1 MIMWENRDSYL
12 KTLYRIVTGLP
23 VIICLCTSCSVAKS
37 SFNPSKKYSPAE
49 LQKDYAVF
57 RGALEETHPGIYW
70 YTPKEVMDEHFEWGE
85 ARLKDSMNEDEFKK
99 TLSYVI
105 AKINCGHTVV
115 RNSKDYS
122 RFQDSTTRFKIFPLS
137 MKIWSGNEP
146 LVDDTVT
153 VAANLNRKDSILKRG
168 VVVKKIN
175 NQPVSLLVDT
185 FFKYISSDGYNYTHK
200 QQSLSNRGSFGT
212 AYTTLFGLKENYLI
226 DFIDSSGNE
235 NSIKILPYNP
245 RTDSA
250 NKAAIARFGRIPKE
264 DRRRQLLQSAR
275 SLRIDSANKAAFL
288 DLGSFTRGL
297 KLKRFFR
304 QSFKKIQLSGTKS
317 LVVDVRGNGGGSVT
331 NSTTLS
337 KFIANKKFK
346 LADSLYA
353 PRRNSDYK
361 RYIDNYF
368 FNRLFMVLMTKKKS
382 DGKFHFGYFERHY
395 FKPKKKGH
403 FDGTVYILIGGNSF
417 SATTLFTQAVKDQQN
432 VIVVGE
438 ETGGGAYGNSAWL
451 IPDATLPITGIR
463 FRLPLFRLVINK
475 NIPKDGK
482 GIQPEIEVK
491 PTVDAIRRGA
501 DFKMEKVIELIN
513 AANLKSNYTRE

>member
-1 MIMWENRDSYL
+1 MWEKRYSYL
-12 KTLYRIVTGLP
+12 KTIYRIVAALS
-23 VIICLCTSCSVAKS
+23 VIICIFTSCSVAKS
-37 SFNPSKKYSPAE
+37 SYNPSKKYSPGE
-49 LQKDYAVF
+49 LHKDYAVF
-57 RGALEETHPGIYW
+57 RGTLEESHPSIYW
-70 YTPKEVMDEHFEWGE
+70 YTPKEVMDAYFEWGE
-85 ARLKDSMNEDEFKK
+85 ARLKDSLNEDEFKK

-115 RNSKDYS
+115 RNSKEYS

-137 MKIWSGNEP
+137 MKIWSANAAFD
-146 LVDDTVT
+146 DDTVT
-153 VAANLNRKDSILKRG
+153 IAANLNRRDSILKRG
-168 VVVKKIN
+168 IVVKKIN
-175 NQPVSLLVDT
+175 DQPVSILVDT

-212 AYTTLFGLKENYLI
+212 AYTLLFGLKENYFI
-226 DFIDSSGNE
+226 DYIDSSGAE
-235 NSIKILPYNP
+235 KSTKILPYNP
-245 RTDSA
+245 RTDTA
-250 NKAAIARFGRIPKE
+250 NRAAVRRFARIPKE
-264 DRRRQLLQSAR
+264 ERRQQLLQSAR
-275 SLRIDSANKAAFL
+275 SLRIDSANRAAFM
-288 DLGSFTRGL
+288 DLSSFARGL

-304 QSFKKIQLSGTKS
+304 QTFKKIQQSGTKS

-331 NSTTLS
+331 NSTILS
-337 KFIANKKFK
+337 KFIANNKFK
-346 LADSLYA
+346 LADSLYTSG
-353 PRRNSDYK
+353 RNSAYK

-395 FKPKKKGH
+395 FRPKKKGH

-432 VIVVGE
+432 VIVIGE

-451 IPDATLPITGIR
+451 IPDATLPVTGIR

-475 NIPKDGK
+475 DIPKDGK

-501 DFKMEKVIELIN
+501 DFKMEKVMELIN
-513 AANLKSNYTRE
+513 VANSKSNYIRE